1 MPYDYERQGTGYDSG
16 ARGYELQ
23 GRRRRPVMEVP
34 ETEIQAGMQ
43 ALRNILEVTGYSS
56 FVSDQQCREIT
67 IKILEA
73 ALAVRAG

>member
-1 MPYDYERQGTGYDSG
+1 
-16 ARGYELQ
+16 
-23 GRRRRPVMEVP
+23 MEVP

-56 FVSDQQCREIT
+56 YISDQQCREIV